1 MSVGDRIRESVWE
14 RDGWAGRL
22 GSLALRPASG
32 LFGAAVALRNLGYRI
47 GVLRSAAAPLAVVSV
62 GNLAV
67 GGTGKTPMTLW
78 IARAL
83 EARGRR
89 CGILLRGYG
98 GRAAGVTVVSRGRG
112 AEVGPQ
118 QAGDEAVMLAK
129 AFDGPV
135 VTARRRSEGARA
147 MKELG
152 CEVVLLD
159 DGFQHRAIARLFD
172 VVLIDGRR
180 GPLLPAGPLREPLG
194 ALGRADAIVLV
205 EKEAAPISPLPKS
218 LASKPVYR
226 MRLEARCLVESVRGH
241 WSERPLHQ
249 LAARRVV
256 AVAGIARP
264 ETFYELLHSWEAQID
279 EVFEFPDHHPYSQQD
294 WQRIARGAREAD
306 LVVTTEKDLVKLEAY
321 PFATGK
327 LVALRIEPRVE
338 NGDALIQAILGRMTL
353 ERAAGRS

>member
-1 MSVGDRIRESVWE
+1 MLESVWE
-14 RDGWAGRL
+14 REGWAGRL
-22 GSLALRPASG
+22 GSLVLRPASG
-32 LFGAAVALRNLGYRI
+32 LFRTAVALRNLGYRL
-47 GVLRSAAAPLAVVSV
+47 GVLRSAAAPLAVVSI

-67 GGTGKTPMTLW
+67 GGTGKTPLTLW

-83 EARGRR
+83 QAQGLH

-98 GRAAGVTVVSRGRG
+98 GSASGVTVVSSGRG
-112 AEVGPQ
+112 AEVGPNEV
-118 QAGDEAVMLAK
+118 GDEAVMLAK

-135 VTARRRSEGARA
+135 VTSRRRSEGARA
-147 MKELG
+147 LKELG
-152 CEVVLLD
+152 CDVVLLD
-159 DGFQHRAIARLFD
+159 DGFQHRAISRLFD
-172 VVLIDGRR
+172 VVLVDGRR

-194 ALGRADAIVLV
+194 ALRRADAIVLA
-205 EKEAAPISPLPKS
+205 EKDDAPLSPLPRS
-218 LASKPVYR
+218 LAEKPVYR
-226 MRLEARCLVESVRGH
+226 MRLEARCLVESVRGQ

-249 LAARRVV
+249 LVTRRVV

-264 ETFYELLHSWEAQID
+264 ESFYELLHSWEAQID

-338 NGDALIQAILGRMTL
+338 NGDALIQAILGKMTF
-353 ERAAGRS
+353 ERGVGRT